1 MDKKCEY
8 PINLAYCIDTTETAD
23 RLAADKLILS
33 LSKYFKDKNH
43 NFGFDIGVFK
53 NNATVIVTIS
63 GDMIVEYTLVN
74 TSSACYH
81 YETDGES
88 SFDCMTEE
96 DFRQI
101 IINAFREC
109 ATDILS
115 AEILEK
121 DGSVRNIYMS
131 EDIEDYL
138 SWNEDVGYP
147 SDNEIWDLLE
157 FHELV
162 A

>member
-1 MDKKCEY
+1 MEKKCEC
-8 PINLAYCIDTTETAD
+8 PINLAYCIDMTMAAD
-23 RLAADKLILS
+23 SYSASRLAIDLDE
-33 LSKYFKDKNH
+33 YFEDQKH
-43 NFGFDIGVFK
+43 NGGFDIHAFT
-53 NNATVIVTIS
+53 NNGKIIITIR
-63 GDMIVEYTLVN
+63 GNMPVEYTLVD
-74 TSSACYH
+74 TSSASYH

-88 SFDCMTEE
+88 SFDCMTEK

-121 DGSVRNIYMS
+121 DGSIRNIYMS

-147 SDNEIWDLLE
+147 SDHLIWSLIE
-157 FHELV
+157 FLDSV

>member
-1 MDKKCEY
+1 MDKKCEC
-8 PINLAYCIDTTETAD
+8 PINLAYCVDTTETAD
-23 RLAADKLILS
+23 QLAADKLILA
-33 LSKYFKDKNH
+33 LSKYFKDKKH
-43 NFGFDIGVFK
+43 SSDFDIGVYK

-63 GDMIVEYTLVN
+63 GNMIVEYTLVN
-74 TSSACYH
+74 TSSASYH

-88 SFDCMTEE
+88 SFDCMTEN

-115 AEILEK
+115 AEILKK

>member
-1 MDKKCEY
+1 MDKKCEC
-8 PINLAYCIDTTETAD
+8 PISLAYCIDMTM
-23 RLAADKLILS
+23 AADSYSASCLAIDLDE
-33 LSKYFKDKNH
+33 YFEDKKH
-43 NFGFDIGVFK
+43 NGGFDIHAFT
-53 NNATVIVTIS
+53 NNGRIIITIR
-63 GDMIVEYTLVN
+63 GNIPVEYTLVD
-74 TSSACYH
+74 TSSASYH
-81 YETDGES
+81 YEIDGES
-88 SFDCMTEE
+88 SFDCMAEE

-101 IINAFREC
+101 IINAFRKC
-109 ATDILS
+109 ATNILS
-115 AEILEK
+115 TEILEK
-121 DGSVRNIYMS
+121 DGSTRKMYMA

>member
-1 MDKKCEY
+1 MDCKFNY
-8 PINLAYCIDTTETAD
+8 PINLAYCIDTAETAD
-23 RLAADKLILS
+23 RLAADKLVLA
-33 LSKYFKDKNH
+33 LGKHFKDKKH
-43 NFGFDIGVFK
+43 SAGFNIGVYK

-63 GDMIVEYTLVN
+63 GDMTVEYTLVN
-74 TSSACYH
+74 TSSPTYH
-81 YETDGES
+81 VETDGES

-96 DFRQI
+96 DFRQM
-101 IINAFREC
+101 IINAFRKC

-147 SDNEIWDLLE
+147 SDNEIWGLLE